1 MFRTFG
7 VLFKVI
13 VYMLKKQKAL
23 KAINKL
29 EKEGKE
35 QEVREQIAPLVIDWA
50 KYCIDVTG
58 AQVEVVGLENIP
70 TDRSVVY
77 IGNHQ
82 GIFDIPLLLG
92 YIPYQKAFIAKI
104 EILKIPMISDWMKLM
119 KCVFLAR
126 KNPRQSVQAMHE
138 GMENVKNGYSMV
150 IFPEGTRSK
159 GGPVKEFKPGS
170 FKLAFQSEADI
181 VPVTIDGTWKIYEE
195 NNKIKPASIKLTIHP
210 AVKTEGLSKDELR
223 EIPAQVQKTVESAL
237 QQESITN

>member
-1 MFRTFG
+1 MFRTIK

-13 VYMLKKQKAL
+13 VYMLKKQKTL
-23 KAINKL
+23 KQVKKL

-35 QEVREQIAPLVIDWA
+35 QEVKEKIAPLVIDWA
-50 KYCIDVTG
+50 KYCVDVTG
-58 AQVEVVGLENIP
+58 STIEVTGIENVP
-70 TDRSVVY
+70 ADKSVVY

-92 YIPYQKAFIAKI
+92 YIPYQKAFISKI

-126 KNPRQSVQAMHE
+126 KNPRQSVEAMHQ

-150 IFPEGTRSK
+150 IFPEGTRNK

-170 FKLAFQSEADI
+170 FKLAFQSGADI

-195 NNKIKPASIKLTIHP
+195 HNKIKPANIKLTIHP
-210 AVKTEGLSKDELR
+210 VVKTEGLSKDELH
-223 EIPAQVQKTVESAL
+223 EIPSQVQKIVESAL
-237 QQESITN
+237 

>member
-1 MFRTFG
+1 MFRTIS

-13 VYMLKKQKAL
+13 VYMLKKQKLL
-23 KAINKL
+23 KKVKKL

-35 QEVREQIAPLVIDWA
+35 QEVKDIIAPLVIDWA
-50 KYCIDVTG
+50 KYCVDVTG
-58 AQVEVVGLENIP
+58 SQVEVVGLENVP
-70 TDRSVVY
+70 TDRNVVY

-119 KCVFLAR
+119 KCVFIAR
-126 KNPRQSVQAMHE
+126 KNPRQSIEAMHQ
-138 GMENVKNGYSMV
+138 GIENVKNGYSMV

-170 FKLAFQSEADI
+170 FKLAFQSGADV
-181 VPVTIDGTWKIYEE
+181 VPVTIDGTWKLYEE
-195 NNKIKPASIKLTIHP
+195 HNKIKPANIKLTIHP

-223 EIPAQVQKTVESAL
+223 DIPAQVQKIVESAL
-237 QQESITN
+237 

>member
-1 MFRTFG
+1 MFRTIK

-13 VYMLKKQKAL
+13 VYMLKKQKLL
-23 KAINKL
+23 KQVKKL

-35 QEVREQIAPLVIDWA
+35 QEVKEIIAPLVIDWA
-50 KYCIDVTG
+50 KYCVDVTG
-58 AQVEVVGLENIP
+58 STIEVTGIENVP
-70 TDRSVVY
+70 ADKSVVY

-92 YIPYQKAFIAKI
+92 YIPYQKAFISKI

-126 KNPRQSVQAMHE
+126 KNPRQSIEAMHQ
-138 GMENVKNGYSMV
+138 GIENVKNGYSMV

-170 FKLAFQSEADI
+170 FKLAFQSGADI

-195 NNKIKPASIKLTIHP
+195 HNKIKPANIKLTIHP
-210 AVKTEGLSKDELR
+210 PVKTEGLSKEELK
-223 EIPAQVQKTVESAL
+223 EIPAQVQKIVESAL
-237 QQESITN
+237 

>member
-1 MFRTFG
+1 MFRTIK

-13 VYMLKKQKAL
+13 VYMLKKQKLL
-23 KAINKL
+23 KQVKKL

-35 QEVREQIAPLVIDWA
+35 QEVKEKIAPLVIDWA
-50 KYCIDVTG
+50 KYCVDVTG
-58 AQVEVVGLENIP
+58 STIEVTGIENVP
-70 TDRSVVY
+70 ADKSVVY

-92 YIPYQKAFIAKI
+92 YIPYQKAFISKI

-126 KNPRQSVQAMHE
+126 KNPRQSIEAMHQ
-138 GMENVKNGYSMV
+138 GIENVKNGYSMV
-150 IFPEGTRSK
+150 IFPEGTRNK

-170 FKLAFQSEADI
+170 FKLAFQSGADV

-195 NNKIKPASIKLTIHP
+195 HNKIKPANIKLTIHP
-210 AVKTEGLSKDELR
+210 PVKTEGLSKEELK
-223 EIPAQVQKTVESAL
+223 EIPAQVQKIVESAL
-237 QQESITN
+237 

>member
-1 MFRTFG
+1 MFRTIS

-13 VYMLKKQKAL
+13 IYMLKKQKLL
-23 KAINKL
+23 KKVKKL

-35 QEVREQIAPLVIDWA
+35 QEVKDIIAPLVIDWA
-50 KYCIDVTG
+50 KYCVDVTG
-58 AQVEVVGLENIP
+58 SQVEVVGLENVP
-70 TDRSVVY
+70 TDRNVVY

-119 KCVFLAR
+119 KCVFIAR
-126 KNPRQSVQAMHE
+126 KNPRQSIEAMHQ
-138 GMENVKNGYSMV
+138 GIENVKNGYSMV

-170 FKLAFQSEADI
+170 FKLAFQSGADV

-195 NNKIKPASIKLTIHP
+195 HNKIKPANIKLTIHP

-223 EIPAQVQKTVESAL
+223 DIPAQVQKIVESAL
-237 QQESITN
+237 

>member
-1 MFRTFG
+1 MFRTIR
-7 VLFKVI
+7 VIFKVI
-13 VYMLKKQKAL
+13 VYMFKKQKLL
-23 KAINKL
+23 KEINKI
-29 EKEGKE
+29 EKAGNE
-35 QEVREQIAPLVIDWA
+35 QEVKEKIAPLVIDWA
-50 KYCIDVTG
+50 KYCVDATG
-58 AQVEVVGLENIP
+58 AQVEVTGIENVP

-119 KCVFLAR
+119 KCVFLDR
-126 KNPRQSVQAMHE
+126 KNPRQSVEAMHQ

-150 IFPEGTRSK
+150 IFPEGTRNK

-170 FKLAFQSEADI
+170 FKLAFQSGADV
-181 VPVTIDGTWKIYEE
+181 VPVTIDGTWKLYEE
-195 NNKIKPASIKLTIHP
+195 HKKINPAKIKLTIHP

-223 EIPAQVQKTVESAL
+223 DIPAQVQKIVESAL
-237 QQESITN
+237 

>member
-1 MFRTFG
+1 MFRTIR
-7 VLFKVI
+7 VIFKVI
-13 VYMLKKQKAL
+13 IYMFKKQKLL
-23 KAINKL
+23 KEINKI
-29 EKEGKE
+29 EKAGNE
-35 QEVREQIAPLVIDWA
+35 QEVKEKIAPLVIDWA
-50 KYCIDVTG
+50 KYCVDATG
-58 AQVEVVGLENIP
+58 TQVEVTGIENVP

-104 EILKIPMISDWMKLM
+104 EILKIPILSDWMKLM

-126 KNPRQSVQAMHE
+126 KSPRQSVEAMHQ
-138 GMENVKNGYSMV
+138 GIENVKNGYSMV

-170 FKLAFQSEADI
+170 FKLAFQAEADI

-195 NNKIKPASIKLTIHP
+195 HKKINPAKIKLTIHP
-210 AVKTEGLSKDELR
+210 AVKTEGLNKDELR
-223 EIPAQVQKTVESAL
+223 EIPAQVQKIVESAL
-237 QQESITN
+237 

>member
-1 MFRTFG
+1 MFRTIR
-7 VLFKVI
+7 VIFKVI
-13 VYMLKKQKAL
+13 VYMFKKQKLL
-23 KAINKL
+23 KEINKI
-29 EKEGKE
+29 EKAGNE
-35 QEVREQIAPLVIDWA
+35 QEVKEKIAPLVIDWA
-50 KYCIDVTG
+50 KYCVDATG
-58 AQVEVVGLENIP
+58 TQVEVTGIENVP

-104 EILKIPMISDWMKLM
+104 EILKIPILSDWMKLM

-126 KNPRQSVQAMHE
+126 KSPRQSVEAMHQ
-138 GMENVKNGYSMV
+138 GIENVKNGYSMV

-170 FKLAFQSEADI
+170 FKLAFQAEADI

-195 NNKIKPASIKLTIHP
+195 HKKINPAKIKLTIHP
-210 AVKTEGLSKDELR
+210 AVKTEGLNKDELR
-223 EIPAQVQKTVESAL
+223 EIPAQVQKIVESAL
-237 QQESITN
+237 

>member
-1 MFRTFG
+1 MFRTIR
-7 VLFKVI
+7 VIFKVI
-13 VYMLKKQKAL
+13 VYMFKKQKLL
-23 KAINKL
+23 KEINKI
-29 EKEGKE
+29 EKAGNE
-35 QEVREQIAPLVIDWA
+35 QEVKEKIAPLVIDWA
-50 KYCIDVTG
+50 KYCVDATG
-58 AQVEVVGLENIP
+58 AQVEVTGIENVP

-104 EILKIPMISDWMKLM
+104 EILKIPVLSDWMKLM

-126 KNPRQSVQAMHE
+126 KSPRQSVEAMHQ
-138 GMENVKNGYSMV
+138 GIENVKNGYSMV

-170 FKLAFQSEADI
+170 FKLAFQAEADI

-195 NNKIKPASIKLTIHP
+195 HKKINPAKIKLTIHP
-210 AVKTEGLSKDELR
+210 AVKTEGLNKDELR
-223 EIPAQVQKTVESAL
+223 EIPAQVQKIVESAL
-237 QQESITN
+237 

>member
-1 MFRTFG
+1 MFRTIR
-7 VLFKVI
+7 VIFKVI
-13 VYMLKKQKAL
+13 VYMFKKQKLL
-23 KAINKL
+23 KEINKI
-29 EKEGKE
+29 EKAGNE
-35 QEVREQIAPLVIDWA
+35 QEVKEKIAPLVIDWA
-50 KYCIDVTG
+50 KYCVDATG
-58 AQVEVVGLENIP
+58 AQVEVTGIENVP

-119 KCVFLAR
+119 KCVFLDR
-126 KNPRQSVQAMHE
+126 KNPRQSVEAMHQ

-150 IFPEGTRSK
+150 IFPEGTRNK

-195 NNKIKPASIKLTIHP
+195 HKKINPAKIKLTIHP
-210 AVKTEGLSKDELR
+210 AVKTEGLNKDELR
-223 EIPAQVQKTVESAL
+223 EIPAQVQKIVESAL
-237 QQESITN
+237 

>member
-1 MFRTFG
+1 MFRTIS

-13 VYMLKKQKAL
+13 IYMLKKQKLL
-23 KAINKL
+23 KKVKKL

-35 QEVREQIAPLVIDWA
+35 QEVKDIIAPLVIDWA
-50 KYCIDVTG
+50 KYCVDVTG
-58 AQVEVVGLENIP
+58 SQVEVVGLENVP
-70 TDRSVVY
+70 TDRNVVY

-119 KCVFLAR
+119 KCVFIAR
-126 KNPRQSVQAMHE
+126 KNPRQSIEAMHQ
-138 GMENVKNGYSMV
+138 GIENVKNGYSMV

-170 FKLAFQSEADI
+170 FKLAFQSGADV
-181 VPVTIDGTWKIYEE
+181 VPVTIDGTWKLYEE
-195 NNKIKPASIKLTIHP
+195 HNKIKPANIKLTIHP

-223 EIPAQVQKTVESAL
+223 DIPAQVQKIVESAL
-237 QQESITN
+237 

>member
-1 MFRTFG
+1 MFRTIR
-7 VLFKVI
+7 VIFKVI
-13 VYMLKKQKAL
+13 VYMFKKQKLL
-23 KAINKL
+23 KEINKI
-29 EKEGKE
+29 EKAGNE
-35 QEVREQIAPLVIDWA
+35 QEVKEKIAPLVIDWA
-50 KYCIDVTG
+50 KYCVDATG
-58 AQVEVVGLENIP
+58 AQVEVTGIENVP

-119 KCVFLAR
+119 KCVFLDR
-126 KNPRQSVQAMHE
+126 KNPRQSVEAMHQ

-150 IFPEGTRSK
+150 IFPEGTRNK

-181 VPVTIDGTWKIYEE
+181 VPVTIDGTWKIY
-195 NNKIKPASIKLTIHP
+195 
-210 AVKTEGLSKDELR
+210 DELR
-223 EIPAQVQKTVESAL
+223 EIPAQVQKIVESAL
-237 QQESITN
+237 

>member
-1 MFRTFG
+1 MFRTIR
-7 VLFKVI
+7 VIFKVI
-13 VYMLKKQKAL
+13 VYMFKKQKLL
-23 KAINKL
+23 KQVKKL
-29 EKEGKE
+29 EQDGKD
-35 QEVREQIAPLVIDWA
+35 QEVKEKIAPLVIDWA
-50 KYCIDVTG
+50 KYCVDVTG
-58 AQVEVVGLENIP
+58 TQVEVTGIENVP

-104 EILKIPMISDWMKLM
+104 EILKVPMISDWMKLM

-126 KNPRQSVQAMHE
+126 KNPRQSIEAIHQ
-138 GMENVKNGYSMV
+138 GIENVKNGYSMV

-170 FKLAFQSEADI
+170 FKLAFQSSADI

-195 NNKIKPASIKLTIHP
+195 HKRIKPAKIKLTIHP
-210 AVKTEGLSKDELR
+210 VVKTEGLSKEELR
-223 EIPAQVQKTVESAL
+223 EIPAQVQKIVESAL
-237 QQESITN
+237 

>member
-1 MFRTFG
+1 MFRTIR
-7 VLFKVI
+7 VIFKVI
-13 VYMLKKQKAL
+13 VYMLKKQKLL
-23 KAINKL
+23 KQVKKL

-35 QEVREQIAPLVIDWA
+35 QEVKEKIAPLVIDWA
-50 KYCIDVTG
+50 KYCVDATGSTIEVTG
-58 AQVEVVGLENIP
+58 IENVP
-70 TDRSVVY
+70 ADKSVVY

-92 YIPYQKAFIAKI
+92 YIPYQKAFISKI

-126 KNPRQSVQAMHE
+126 KNPRQSIEAMHQ
-138 GMENVKNGYSMV
+138 GIENVKNGYSMV

-170 FKLAFQSEADI
+170 FKLAFQSGADV

-195 NNKIKPASIKLTIHP
+195 HNKIKPANIKLTIHP
-210 AVKTEGLSKDELR
+210 PVKTEGLSKDELR
-223 EIPAQVQKTVESAL
+223 EIPAQVQKIVESAL
-237 QQESITN
+237 

>member
-1 MFRTFG
+1 MFRTIS

-13 VYMLKKQKAL
+13 IYMLKKQKLL
-23 KAINKL
+23 KKVKKL

-35 QEVREQIAPLVIDWA
+35 QEVKDIIAPLVIDWA
-50 KYCIDVTG
+50 KYCVDVTG
-58 AQVEVVGLENIP
+58 SQVEVVGIENVP
-70 TDRSVVY
+70 TDRNVVY

-119 KCVFLAR
+119 KCVFIAR
-126 KNPRQSVQAMHE
+126 KNPRQSIEAMHQ
-138 GMENVKNGYSMV
+138 GIENVKNGYSMV

-170 FKLAFQSEADI
+170 FKLAFQSGADV
-181 VPVTIDGTWKIYEE
+181 VPVTIDGTWKLYEE
-195 NNKIKPASIKLTIHP
+195 HNKIKPANIKLTIHP

-223 EIPAQVQKTVESAL
+223 DIPAQVQKIVESAL
-237 QQESITN
+237 

>member
-1 MFRTFG
+1 MFRTIG
-7 VLFKVI
+7 VLFKI
-13 VYMLKKQKAL
+13 IFFMIKKQKQL
-23 KAINKL
+23 NVIKKL

-35 QEVREQIAPLVIDWA
+35 QEVKEKIAPLVIEWA

-58 AQVEVVGLENIP
+58 AEVEVVGLENIP
-70 TDRSVVY
+70 SNRSLVY

-82 GIFDIPLLLG
+82 GIMDIPLLLG

-126 KNPRQSVQAMHE
+126 KNPRQSIQAMHQ
-138 GMENVKNGYSMV
+138 GIENVKKGYSMV

-195 NNKIKPASIKLTIHP
+195 HKRIKPAKIKLTIHP
-210 AVKTEGLSKDELR
+210 VVKTEGLSKEELK
-223 EIPAQVQKTVESAL
+223 EIPLKVQTLVESAL
-237 QQESITN
+237 

>member
-1 MFRTFG
+1 
-7 VLFKVI
+7 
-13 VYMLKKQKAL
+13 MLKKQKLL
-23 KAINKL
+23 KKVKKL

-35 QEVREQIAPLVIDWA
+35 QEVKDIIAPLVIDWA
-50 KYCIDVTG
+50 KYCVDVTG
-58 AQVEVVGLENIP
+58 SQVEVVGLENVP
-70 TDRSVVY
+70 TDRNVVY

-119 KCVFLAR
+119 KCVFIAR
-126 KNPRQSVQAMHE
+126 KNPRQSIEAMHQ
-138 GMENVKNGYSMV
+138 GIENVKNGYSMV

-170 FKLAFQSEADI
+170 FKLAFQSGADV
-181 VPVTIDGTWKIYEE
+181 VPVTIDGTWKLYEE
-195 NNKIKPASIKLTIHP
+195 HNKIKPANIKLTIHP

-223 EIPAQVQKTVESAL
+223 DIPAQVQKIVESAL
-237 QQESITN
+237 

>member
-1 MFRTFG
+1 MFRTIS

-13 VYMLKKQKAL
+13 IYMLKKQKLL
-23 KAINKL
+23 KKVKKL

-35 QEVREQIAPLVIDWA
+35 QEIKDIIAPLVIDWA
-50 KYCIDVTG
+50 KYCVDATG
-58 AQVEVVGLENIP
+58 SQVEVVGLENVP
-70 TDRSVVY
+70 TDRNFVY

-119 KCVFLAR
+119 KCVFIAR
-126 KNPRQSVQAMHE
+126 KNPRQSIEAMHQ
-138 GMENVKNGYSMV
+138 GIENVKNGYSMV

-170 FKLAFQSEADI
+170 FKLAFQSGADI
-181 VPVTIDGTWKIYEE
+181 VPVTIDGTWKLYEE
-195 NNKIKPASIKLTIHP
+195 HNKIKPANIKLTIHP

-223 EIPAQVQKTVESAL
+223 DIPAQVQKIVESAL
-237 QQESITN
+237 

>member
-1 MFRTFG
+1 MFRTII
-7 VLFKVI
+7 VIFKVI
-13 VYMLKKQKAL
+13 VYMFKKQKLL
-23 KAINKL
+23 KEINKI
-29 EKEGKE
+29 EKAGNE
-35 QEVREQIAPLVIDWA
+35 QEVKEKIAPLVIDWA
-50 KYCIDVTG
+50 KYCVDATG
-58 AQVEVVGLENIP
+58 AQVEVTGIENVP

-119 KCVFLAR
+119 KCVFLDR
-126 KNPRQSVQAMHE
+126 KNPRQSVEAMHQ

-150 IFPEGTRSK
+150 IFPEGTRNK

-195 NNKIKPASIKLTIHP
+195 HKKINPAKIKLIIHP
-210 AVKTEGLSKDELR
+210 AVKTEGLNKDELR
-223 EIPAQVQKTVESAL
+223 EIPAQVQKIVESAL
-237 QQESITN
+237 

>member
-1 MFRTFG
+1 MFRTIR
-7 VLFKVI
+7 VIFKVI
-13 VYMLKKQKAL
+13 VYMFKKQKLL
-23 KAINKL
+23 KEINKI
-29 EKEGKE
+29 EKAGNE
-35 QEVREQIAPLVIDWA
+35 QEVKEKIAPLVIDWA
-50 KYCIDVTG
+50 KYCVDATG
-58 AQVEVVGLENIP
+58 TQVEVTGIENVP

-104 EILKIPMISDWMKLM
+104 EILKIPVLSDWMKLM

-126 KNPRQSVQAMHE
+126 KSPRQSVEAMHQ
-138 GMENVKNGYSMV
+138 GIENVKNGYSMV

-170 FKLAFQSEADI
+170 FKLAFQAEADI

-195 NNKIKPASIKLTIHP
+195 HKKINPAKIKLTIHP
-210 AVKTEGLSKDELR
+210 AVKTEGLNKDELR
-223 EIPAQVQKTVESAL
+223 EIPAQVQKIVESAL
-237 QQESITN
+237 

>member
-1 MFRTFG
+1 MFRTIR
-7 VLFKVI
+7 VIFKVI
-13 VYMLKKQKAL
+13 VYMLKKQKLL
-23 KAINKL
+23 KQVKKL
-29 EKEGKE
+29 EQDGKE
-35 QEVREQIAPLVIDWA
+35 QEVKEKIAPLVIDWA
-50 KYCIDVTG
+50 KYCVDATG
-58 AQVEVVGLENIP
+58 TQVEVTGIENVP

-104 EILKIPMISDWMKLM
+104 EILKIPMLSDWMKLM

-126 KNPRQSVQAMHE
+126 KSPRQSVEAMHQ
-138 GMENVKNGYSMV
+138 GIENVKNGYSMV
-150 IFPEGTRSK
+150 IFPEGTRNK

-195 NNKIKPASIKLTIHP
+195 HKKINPAKIKLTIHP
-210 AVKTEGLSKDELR
+210 AVKTEGLNKDELR
-223 EIPAQVQKTVESAL
+223 EIPAQVQKIVESAL
-237 QQESITN
+237 

>member
-1 MFRTFG
+1 MFRTIR
-7 VLFKVI
+7 VIFKVI
-13 VYMLKKQKAL
+13 VYMFKKQKLL
-23 KAINKL
+23 KEINKI
-29 EKEGKE
+29 EKAGNE
-35 QEVREQIAPLVIDWA
+35 QEVKEKIAPLVIDWA
-50 KYCIDVTG
+50 KYCVDATG
-58 AQVEVVGLENIP
+58 AQVEVTGIENVP

-119 KCVFLAR
+119 KCVFLDR
-126 KNPRQSVQAMHE
+126 KNPRQSVEAMHQ

-170 FKLAFQSEADI
+170 FKLAFQAEADI

-195 NNKIKPASIKLTIHP
+195 HKKINPAKIKLTIHP
-210 AVKTEGLSKDELR
+210 AVKTEGLNKEELR
-223 EIPAQVQKTVESAL
+223 EIPAQVQKIVESAL
-237 QQESITN
+237 

>member
-1 MFRTFG
+1 MFRTIR
-7 VLFKVI
+7 VIFKVI
-13 VYMLKKQKAL
+13 VYMFKKQKTL
-23 KAINKL
+23 KQVKKL

-35 QEVREQIAPLVIDWA
+35 QEVKEKIAPLVIDWA
-50 KYCIDVTG
+50 KYCVDATG
-58 AQVEVVGLENIP
+58 TQVEVTGIENVP

-104 EILKIPMISDWMKLM
+104 EILKIPMLSDWMKLM

-126 KNPRQSVQAMHE
+126 KSPRQSVEAMHQ
-138 GMENVKNGYSMV
+138 GIENVKNGYSMV

-170 FKLAFQSEADI
+170 FKLAFQAEADI

-195 NNKIKPASIKLTIHP
+195 HKKINPAKIKLTIHP
-210 AVKTEGLSKDELR
+210 AIKTEGLNKEELR
-223 EIPAQVQKTVESAL
+223 EIPAQVQKIVESAL
-237 QQESITN
+237 

>member
-1 MFRTFG
+1 MFRTIR
-7 VLFKVI
+7 VIFKVI
-13 VYMLKKQKAL
+13 VYMLKKQKLL
-23 KAINKL
+23 KEINKI
-29 EKEGKE
+29 EKAGNE
-35 QEVREQIAPLVIDWA
+35 QEVKEKIAPLVIDWA
-50 KYCIDVTG
+50 KYCVDATG
-58 AQVEVVGLENIP
+58 AQVEVTGIENVP

-119 KCVFLAR
+119 KCVFLDR
-126 KNPRQSVQAMHE
+126 KNPRQSVEAMHQ

-150 IFPEGTRSK
+150 IFPEGTRNK

-195 NNKIKPASIKLTIHP
+195 HKKINPAKIKLTIHP
-210 AVKTEGLSKDELR
+210 AVKTEGLNKDELR
-223 EIPAQVQKTVESAL
+223 EIPAQVQKIVESAL
-237 QQESITN
+237 

>member
-1 MFRTFG
+1 MFRTIR
-7 VLFKVI
+7 VIFKVI
-13 VYMLKKQKAL
+13 VYMFKKQKLL
-23 KAINKL
+23 KEINKI
-29 EKEGKE
+29 EKAGNE
-35 QEVREQIAPLVIDWA
+35 QEVKEKIAPLVIDWA
-50 KYCIDVTG
+50 KYCVDATG
-58 AQVEVVGLENIP
+58 AQVEVTGIENVP

-119 KCVFLAR
+119 KCVFLDR
-126 KNPRQSVQAMHE
+126 KNPRQSIEAMHQ

-195 NNKIKPASIKLTIHP
+195 HKKINPAKIKLTIHP
-210 AVKTEGLSKDELR
+210 AVKTEGLNKDELR
-223 EIPAQVQKTVESAL
+223 EIPAQVQKIVESAL
-237 QQESITN
+237 

>member
-1 MFRTFG
+1 MFRTIR
-7 VLFKVI
+7 VIFKVI
-13 VYMLKKQKAL
+13 VYMFKKQKLL
-23 KAINKL
+23 KEINKI
-29 EKEGKE
+29 EKAGNE
-35 QEVREQIAPLVIDWA
+35 QEVKEKIAPLVIDWA
-50 KYCIDVTG
+50 KYCVDATG
-58 AQVEVVGLENIP
+58 AQVEVTGIENVP

-126 KNPRQSVQAMHE
+126 KSPRQSVEAMHQ
-138 GMENVKNGYSMV
+138 GIENVKNGYSMV

-195 NNKIKPASIKLTIHP
+195 HKKINPAKIKLTIHP
-210 AVKTEGLSKDELR
+210 AVKTEGLNKDELR
-223 EIPAQVQKTVESAL
+223 EIPAQVQKIVESAL
-237 QQESITN
+237 

>member
-1 MFRTFG
+1 MFRTIR
-7 VLFKVI
+7 VIFKVI
-13 VYMLKKQKAL
+13 VYMFKKQKLL
-23 KAINKL
+23 KEINKI
-29 EKEGKE
+29 EKAGNE
-35 QEVREQIAPLVIDWA
+35 QEVKEKIAPLVIDWA
-50 KYCIDVTG
+50 KYCVDATG
-58 AQVEVVGLENIP
+58 TQVEVTGIENVP

-104 EILKIPMISDWMKLM
+104 EILKIPMLSDWMKLM

-126 KNPRQSVQAMHE
+126 KSPRQSVEAMHQ
-138 GMENVKNGYSMV
+138 GIENVKNGYSMV

-170 FKLAFQSEADI
+170 FKLAFQAEADI

-195 NNKIKPASIKLTIHP
+195 HKKINPAKIKLTIHP
-210 AVKTEGLSKDELR
+210 AVKTEGLNKDELR
-223 EIPAQVQKTVESAL
+223 EIPAQVQKIVESAL
-237 QQESITN
+237 

>member
-1 MFRTFG
+1 MFRTIR
-7 VLFKVI
+7 VIFKVI
-13 VYMLKKQKAL
+13 VYMFKKQKLL
-23 KAINKL
+23 KQVKKL
-29 EKEGKE
+29 EQDGKE
-35 QEVREQIAPLVIDWA
+35 QEVKEKIAPLVIDWA
-50 KYCIDVTG
+50 KYCVDATG
-58 AQVEVVGLENIP
+58 TQVEVTGIENVP

-104 EILKIPMISDWMKLM
+104 EILKIPMLSDWMKLM

-126 KNPRQSVQAMHE
+126 KSPRQSVEAMHQ
-138 GMENVKNGYSMV
+138 GIENVKNGYSMV

-170 FKLAFQSEADI
+170 FKLAFQAEADI

-195 NNKIKPASIKLTIHP
+195 HKKINPAKIKLTIHP
-210 AVKTEGLSKDELR
+210 AVKTEGLNKDELR
-223 EIPAQVQKTVESAL
+223 EIPAQVQKIIESAL
-237 QQESITN
+237 

>member
-1 MFRTFG
+1 MFRTIK

-13 VYMLKKQKAL
+13 VYMFKKQKLL
-23 KAINKL
+23 KEINKI
-29 EKEGKE
+29 EAEGKE
-35 QEVREQIAPLVIDWA
+35 QEVKERIAPLVIDWA
-50 KYCIDVTG
+50 KYCVDVTG
-58 AQVEVVGLENIP
+58 AQVEVTGIENIP
-70 TDRSVVY
+70 TERSVVY

-119 KCVFLAR
+119 KCVFLDR
-126 KNPRQSVQAMHE
+126 KNPRQSIEAMHQ

-150 IFPEGTRSK
+150 IFPEGTRNK

-195 NNKIKPASIKLTIHP
+195 NKKIKPASIKLTIHP

-223 EIPAQVQKTVESAL
+223 EIPAQVQKIVESAL
-237 QQESITN
+237 

>member
-1 MFRTFG
+1 MFRTIR

-13 VYMLKKQKAL
+13 VDLIKKRKLLKQVK
-23 KAINKL
+23 KL
-29 EKEGKE
+29 DKEGKE
-35 QEVREQIAPLVIDWA
+35 QEVKDKIASVIYDWA
-50 KYCIDVTG
+50 KYCIDITG
-58 AQVEVVGLENIP
+58 STVEVTGLENVP
-70 TDRSVVY
+70 ENGSLVY

-119 KCVFLAR
+119 KCVFIAR
-126 KNPRQSVQAMHE
+126 KNPRQSIEAMHQ
-138 GMENVKNGYSMV
+138 GIENVKNGYSMV

-170 FKLAFQSEADI
+170 FKLAFQSGADI

-195 NNKIKPASIKLTIHP
+195 HNKINPANIKLTIHP
-210 AVKTEGLSKDELR
+210 PVKTEGLSKDELR
-223 EIPAQVQKTVESAL
+223 DIPAQVQKTVESAL
-237 QQESITN
+237 QQNNSTN

>member
-1 MFRTFG
+1 MFRTIR
-7 VLFKVI
+7 VIFKVI
-13 VYMLKKQKAL
+13 VYMFKKQKLL
-23 KAINKL
+23 KEINKI
-29 EKEGKE
+29 EKAGNE
-35 QEVREQIAPLVIDWA
+35 QEVKEKIAPLVIDWA
-50 KYCIDVTG
+50 KYCVDATG
-58 AQVEVVGLENIP
+58 AQVEVTGIENVP

-119 KCVFLAR
+119 KCVFLDR
-126 KNPRQSVQAMHE
+126 KNPRQSVEAMHQ

-150 IFPEGTRSK
+150 IFPEGTRNK

-170 FKLAFQSEADI
+170 FKLAFQPEADI

-195 NNKIKPASIKLTIHP
+195 HKKINPAKIKLTIHP
-210 AVKTEGLSKDELR
+210 AVKTEGLNKDELR
-223 EIPAQVQKTVESAL
+223 EIPAQVQKIVESAL
-237 QQESITN
+237 

>member
-1 MFRTFG
+1 MFRTIR
-7 VLFKVI
+7 VIFKVI
-13 VYMLKKQKAL
+13 VYMFKKQKLL
-23 KAINKL
+23 KEINKI
-29 EKEGKE
+29 EKAGNE
-35 QEVREQIAPLVIDWA
+35 QEVKEKIAPLVIDWA
-50 KYCIDVTG
+50 KYCVDATG
-58 AQVEVVGLENIP
+58 AQVEVTGIENVP

-119 KCVFLAR
+119 KCVFLDR
-126 KNPRQSVQAMHE
+126 KNPRQSVEAMHQ

-150 IFPEGTRSK
+150 IFPEGTRNK

-195 NNKIKPASIKLTIHP
+195 HKKINPAKIKLTIHP
-210 AVKTEGLSKDELR
+210 AVKTEGLNKDELR
-223 EIPAQVQKTVESAL
+223 EIPVQVQKIVESAL
-237 QQESITN
+237 

>member
-1 MFRTFG
+1 MFRTII
-7 VLFKVI
+7 VIFKVI
-13 VYMLKKQKAL
+13 VYMFKKQKLL
-23 KAINKL
+23 KEINKI
-29 EKEGKE
+29 EKAGNE
-35 QEVREQIAPLVIDWA
+35 QEVKEKIAPLVIDWA
-50 KYCIDVTG
+50 KYCVDATG
-58 AQVEVVGLENIP
+58 AQVEVTGIENVP

-119 KCVFLAR
+119 KCVFLDR
-126 KNPRQSVQAMHE
+126 KNPRQSVEAMHQ

-195 NNKIKPASIKLTIHP
+195 HKKINPAKIKLTIHP
-210 AVKTEGLSKDELR
+210 AVKTEGLNKDELR
-223 EIPAQVQKTVESAL
+223 EIPAQVQKIVESAL
-237 QQESITN
+237 